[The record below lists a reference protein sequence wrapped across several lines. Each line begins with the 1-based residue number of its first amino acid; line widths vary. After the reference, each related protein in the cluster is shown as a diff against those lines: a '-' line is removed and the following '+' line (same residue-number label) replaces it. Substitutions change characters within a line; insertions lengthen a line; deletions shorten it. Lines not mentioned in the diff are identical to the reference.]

1 MTEKRRAAL
10 LDELRGLMIIN
21 VVAFH
26 LCYDLVYLFGVNMP
40 WYHTIYAYYWQ
51 QWMAGSL
58 IFFAGISCR
67 YTRSNIRRG
76 VQTLLW
82 GMVLTAVSL
91 VIMPEQPIFFG
102 ILHFMG
108 IAMLLF
114 ALLRPVLDKLT
125 PVVGMCVSYVI
136 HLITRGVPRGY
147 IGLYPLA
154 VKLPWALYQSKLLFP
169 LGLPHA
175 GFTAA
180 DYFPLLPWLF
190 LFFAGAYLGVPMREG
205 RLPGWVYEP
214 HLPFM
219 GWLGRKTLIIY
230 LLHQPI
236 IFGILWVLFGY
247 IL

>member
-10 LDELRGLMIIN
+10 LDELRGLMILN

-26 LCYDLVYLFGVNMP
+26 LCYDLVFLFGVNMP
-40 WYHTIYAYYWQ
+40 WFHTLYAYYWQ

-82 GMVLTAVSL
+82 GMLLTAVSL

-108 IAMLLF
+108 TAMLLF
-114 ALLRPVLDKLT
+114 ALLRPVLDKLS
-125 PVVGMCVSYVI
+125 PVVGMCVSYGI

-154 VKLPWALYQSKLLFP
+154 VTLPSALYQSKVLFP

-175 GFTAA
+175 SFAAA

-190 LFFAGAYLGVPMREG
+190 LFFAGAYLGIPMREG
-205 RLPGWVYEP
+205 RLPNWVYEP

-219 GWLGRKTLIIY
+219 SWLGRKTLIIY